1 MDALEVLSNVAKV
14 AAGFARDRSVRQR
27 RRNLERA
34 DFVALAE
41 AGFLLTGVP
50 EARGGLWRDVA
61 SSARPISEIL
71 RVIARADSSVAL
83 VCSMHPAV
91 LSFWLAQPRPPAQ
104 YAAAWDEQLRWL
116 AQTAL
121 DGHFWGT
128 ITSEPGSGG
137 DVTKSR
143 AVARKA
149 GSHTAGEGGYAISGQ
164 KHFGS
169 GSGIASYMI
178 TSAVPEGVADGDE
191 QADWFFLDVRD
202 GVWDGS
208 TGAKLIAEWDGHG
221 MIATQSHAFEF
232 NGFPAVRF
240 AWPGNLQ
247 GITGAAGALVSTL
260 FTAVIVGVVE
270 NAVEQAR
277 EALRKRKALSPYEQI
292 EWVRAE
298 NEAWLI
304 AQAFEGMQRA
314 VEANGSAALLEALRG
329 KVVIAELAESVT
341 RRICNAI
348 GGGCFN
354 RSSPFGFYFED
365 VRALGFLRPPWGL
378 AFDQLFERGMSA
390 LQSESTTSA
399 IARK

>member
-14 AAGFARDRSVRQR
+14 AAGFAGDRSARQR
-27 RRNLERA
+27 RRKLERA

-41 AGFLLTGVP
+41 AGFLLTGLP
-50 EARGGLWRDVA
+50 EAQGGLWRDVA
-61 SSARPISEIL
+61 SSVRPISEIL
-71 RVIARADSSVAL
+71 RVIARGDSSVAL

-104 YAAAWDEQLRWL
+104 HAAAWDEQLRWL
-116 AQTAL
+116 GQTVV

-149 GSHTAGEGGYAISGQ
+149 DSKTASKGGYVIAGQ

-178 TSAVPEGVADGDE
+178 TSAVAEGEE

-202 GVWDGS
+202 AVWDGS
-208 TGAKLIAEWDGHG
+208 TGARLIGEWDGHG

-240 AWPGNLQ
+240 AWPGNLL
-247 GITGAAGALVSTL
+247 GITAAAGAVVGTL

-270 NAVEQAR
+270 SAVEQAR
-277 EALRKRKALSPYEQI
+277 DALRKRMSLSPYEQI

-304 AQAFEGMQRA
+304 AQAFEGMRRA
-314 VEANGSAALLEALRG
+314 VEANGSAASLEVLRG
-329 KVVIAELAESVT
+329 KVTIAELAESVT
-341 RRICNAI
+341 RRICNVI
-348 GGGCFN
+348 GGGSFN

-390 LQSESTTSA
+390 LQTQPDVG
-399 IARK
+399 